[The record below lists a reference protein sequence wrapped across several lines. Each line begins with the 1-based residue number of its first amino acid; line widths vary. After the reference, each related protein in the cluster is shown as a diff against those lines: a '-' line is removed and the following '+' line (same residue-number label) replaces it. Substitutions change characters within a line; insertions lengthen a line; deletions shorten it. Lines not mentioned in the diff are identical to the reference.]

1 MVKGLEGRMYE
12 EQLRSLAL
20 FGIRKRLLISRLSGS
35 RTASPGQ
42 SLPIWDMLSI
52 SISLLINVVS
62 QPTPST
68 YYNTRRHSIL
78 S

>member
-20 FGIRKRLLISRLSGS
+20 FGIRKRLLTSRLSGS

-42 SLPIWDMLSI
+42 SLPSWDVLRFYEVSP
-52 SISLLINVVS
+52 LNVKIC
-62 QPTPST
+62 TT
-68 YYNTRRHSIL
+68 
-78 S
+78 